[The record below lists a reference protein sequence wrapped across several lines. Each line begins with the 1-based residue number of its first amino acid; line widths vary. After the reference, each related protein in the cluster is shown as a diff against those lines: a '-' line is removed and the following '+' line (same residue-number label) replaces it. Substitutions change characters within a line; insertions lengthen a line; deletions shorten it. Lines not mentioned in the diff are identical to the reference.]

1 MDKSMFIEYRS
12 MKAEIIELRDRLD
25 HLNEYEL
32 EEAVVSDVVN
42 DYRKGYPQ
50 PTAISGIDYGRVS
63 RLRSKYVMR
72 ILKLQSDC
80 VDVEEKIND
89 IESSL
94 TRRIIRLYY
103 IEGINQQGIA
113 LRVHMDQSAV
123 SRTIKK
129 FLENL

>member
-1 MDKSMFIEYRS
+1 MDKSMFLEYRS
-12 MKAEIIELRDRLD
+12 KKAEIIELRNRLD

-32 EEAVVSDVVN
+32 DEAVVSDVIN

-63 RLRSKYVMR
+63 RLRSKYVMK

-80 VDVEEKIND
+80 VEVEEAIND
-89 IESSL
+89 IQESL
-94 TRRIIRLYY
+94 TRRIIRSYY
-103 IEGINQQGIA
+103 VEGINQQGIA
-113 LRVHMDQSAV
+113 SRVHMDQSAV

-129 FLENL
+129 FIENI